1 MSQSAVIR
9 RQCTH
14 ARGRSSWTDPQRL
27 VIKRSRSLLGAGEDH
42 CRNSPA
48 HTVHDNNQ
56 FHTTFGHSPPLSFFS
71 GCNGTKILKGPP
83 LPPLR
88 RPSASG
94 AVQDFMNPPKLDRLS
109 TVPDGGPSLARGTLS
124 PKNNCTLLSLS
135 DFRSFRA
142 LENDFIFFYTLHYRV
157 FNVLATFSLG
167 LVVILVCIK
176 VFYDCTA
183 EIRFGWPSHG
193 PFSPTPFPFSLSP
206 LLARLR
212 NWSRHSCVC
221 VYSHNYIY

>member
-1 MSQSAVIR
+1 MRDLYLSQSAVIR

-27 VIKRSRSLLGAGEDH
+27 MIKRSRSLLGAGEDH

-83 LPPLR
+83 LPPPR

-109 TVPDGGPSLARGTLS
+109 TVPDGGPSLARVHS
-124 PKNNCTLLSLS
+124 RQKIIAH
-135 DFRSFRA
+135 SFLCRISA
-142 LENDFIFFYTLHYRV
+142 VFGRWKTILYFSTHYTIV
-157 FNVLATFSLG
+157 FSTFSQLFHSVWK
-167 LVVILVCIK
+167 L
-176 VFYDCTA
+176 F
-183 EIRFGWPSHG
+183 
-193 PFSPTPFPFSLSP
+193 
-206 LLARLR
+206 
-212 NWSRHSCVC
+212 SCVLRC
-221 VYSHNYIY
+221 FMIALPK